1 MTVSRRT
8 FITGAAAGAAPLV
21 VPELA
26 AAKAAKAANAAKVA
40 RTAKPAKPT
49 LRPERVLSLFSDL
62 PGTVAVKIYAPAV
75 PGARGLLIEA
85 NASKRMFVGSS
96 IKTFALCEAL
106 RQVDSP
112 DILEKIAANPTDP
125 YRVQYLALNET
136 VWNADSQ
143 SFNPPNLSGRVTERT
158 ALEAMI
164 CHSDNTA
171 TDMIFKHVG
180 PSNIRKFI
188 ASAGLHS
195 TQVPES
201 TRSFFGYLLGASDYK
216 HYTWKQLTQSSGMFV
231 KPPLNNV
238 ETLASSCDDLVSYYS
253 RGLRGR
259 FFKHPQTLSL
269 YREILAM
276 GDVIWL
282 LPLPLGVSA
291 FAKGGSIDTPGFHAV
306 CAPGGMLFDDR
317 WVYFSLILNW
327 PSPLETDPK
336 TVTAFTAA
344 GSQAMKLVKDALAR

>member
-8 FITGAAAGAAPLV
+8 FVTGAAAAAAPLL

-26 AAKAAKAANAAKVA
+26 AA
-40 RTAKPAKPT
+40 RTAEPT
-49 LRPERVLSLFSDL
+49 KRPLLPERVISLFSGL
-62 PGTVAVKIYAPAV
+62 PGKVAVKIYAPPV
-75 PGARGLLIEA
+75 PGDRGLLIESD
-85 NASKRMFVGSS
+85 ASERMFVGSA

-112 DILEKIAANPTDP
+112 DILTKIGENPAHPD
-125 YRVQYLALNET
+125 RVQYLALNES
-136 VWNADSQ
+136 VWNVDSQ
-143 SFNPPNLSGRVTERT
+143 SFNPPNLSGMVTERT

-180 PSNIRKFI
+180 PNNIRGLI
-188 ASAGLHS
+188 ASAGLRS
-195 TQVPES
+195 TQVPQS
-201 TRSFFGYLLGASDYK
+201 TRSFFGYLLGAKDYK
-216 HYTWKQLTQSSGMFV
+216 HYTWKQLIHSSGKFV

-238 ETLASSCDDLVSYYS
+238 QTLASSADDLVSYYS
-253 RGLRGR
+253 RALRGQ
-259 FFKHPQTLSL
+259 FFKHRETLAEF
-269 YREILAM
+269 REILAM

-317 WVYFSLILNW
+317 WVYFSLIINW

-336 TVTAFTAA
+336 TVAAFLAA
-344 GSQAMKLVKDALAR
+344 GSTALTLVKEALSR